1 MHPVLRQMKPPA
13 TATASYPPPP
23 TTAQAAVAS
32 GAGAAAAGGGELT
45 GGRRVPEGLLDEGE
59 GLARLGAHD
68 PERHPRVQLKRDT
81 REAYVPRRNA
91 FREREGQEPEEMR
104 DLRFRAGRELHDLD
118 RERVLRSEDFEV
130 DPRTGVS
137 PARAH
142 VEAANLVSAYEETVK
157 QEMNFQKS
165 FNNHVRTLI
174 AREEVAIGL
183 MHLWDFVEA
192 FVSNPNSK
200 PLTAQLL
207 LIVQHSRD
215 NEVFREALLNIA
227 EPEGRWLLDL
237 INILQSIVVQERS
250 LSLGEKVAAINYSM
264 LSLGKHYAR
273 KIYKS
278 PFVPIDKE
286 VKIDSF
292 YMRMALKVLT
302 LSDDLGVYRNDRI
315 HKAVSASR
323 RRELSDRELMHCLH
337 RALTSHGDERLEAEE
352 LLAGSGALRSAERQ
366 EPSYFD
372 AGADLRWQPSHR
384 AAAAAMALSR
394 YGPPEAEEE
403 EAGYEEYDDY
413 EDEDGLMD

>member
-1 MHPVLRQMKPPA
+1 MHPVLRQMKPASSAAAVAAAAAGAA
-13 TATASYPPPP
+13 TAHYPPPP

-32 GAGAAAAGGGELT
+32 SAGGGGGELT

-68 PERHPRVQLKRDT
+68 PARHPRVQLKRDT
-81 REAYVPRRNA
+81 RESFVPRRNE
-91 FREREGQEPEEMR
+91 FREREGQEAEEMR

-118 RERVLRSEDFEV
+118 RERVLRAEDFEV
-130 DPRTGVS
+130 DGKTGVS

-142 VEAANLVSAYEETVK
+142 VAAANLVSAYEQTVK
-157 QEMNFQKS
+157 EEMNFQKS

-192 FVSNPNSK
+192 YSLNPNSK

-227 EPEGRWLLDL
+227 DPEGRWLLDL

-273 KIYKS
+273 MIYKS

-302 LSDDLGVYRNDRI
+302 LSDDLGVYRNERI

-337 RALTSHGDERLEAEE
+337 RALVSYGDERRGARGAAPALNRYAP
-352 LLAGSGALRSAERQ
+352 AG
-366 EPSYFD
+366 
-372 AGADLRWQPSHR
+372 
-384 AAAAAMALSR
+384 
-394 YGPPEAEEE
+394 EEE
-403 EAGYEEYDDY
+403 DEEGEYEEDY
-413 EDEDGLMD
+413 EDEDGLME